1 MAVMMLRFVQDNN
14 NDIKI
19 ITHNF
24 LENGH
29 SMMEVDSMLAAIERE
44 TRYIDTFT
52 TNDWKTIFVYCRRKN
67 PYKVTIMDH
76 KQFFFFYKLDSDKLM
91 KNMNKDENGD
101 TVKWL
106 LVKLFQYRHDSSNT
120 VLYRYGFDDHFQ

>member
-1 MAVMMLRFVQDNN
+1 MLRFVQDNN

-52 TNDWKTIFVYCRRKN
+52 TNDWKTIFVSSRRKN
-67 PYKVTIMDH
+67 PYKAKKSDLLELC
-76 KQFFFFYKLDSDKLM
+76 KKLVIPREFHPWYTNLQTSDALRDSAP
-91 KNMNKDENGD
+91 EPVAED
-101 TVKWL
+101 T
-106 LVKLFQYRHDSSNT
+106 D
-120 VLYRYGFDDHFQ
+120 